1 MADLGSARPP
11 EPGPGDHVL
20 GEGPSVILYLDVCC
34 PRCAAA
40 WPFLSGLAA
49 SLCVRHFPVEPLHP
63 RAPVLH
69 RTLEAAARQ
78 GAFRPMLSRLLLDR
92 GRTDDPHIWQ
102 AAEGMGLDVDLL
114 RVDREQPAVVDR
126 VDTDFR
132 SGLRAGVVETPAGFH
147 EGVRLEGDLEAA
159 LREIVG
165 EGGALGGV

>member
-1 MADLGSARPP
+1 
-11 EPGPGDHVL
+11 VL
-20 GEGPSVILYLDVCC
+20 GEGPSVIVYLDVCC

-40 WPFLSGLAA
+40 WPFLSEVAV

-92 GRTDDPHIWQ
+92 GRTDDPHIWA
-102 AAEGMGLDVDLL
+102 AAEEMGLDVDLL
-114 RVDREQPAVVDR
+114 RSDREQPMVAER

-147 EGVRLEGDLEAA
+147 QGLLLAGGLEEA
-159 LREIVG
+159 LRRLVD
-165 EGGALGGV
+165 EGGAPGGV